1 MNSFKNYYRLLKVDP
16 AADDGTIKAAFRR
29 LALRYHPDRAGTP
42 RAARRFREIREA
54 YEVLS
59 DPERRRA
66 YDAVYRAQT
75 SVQAPA
81 GTAGFG
87 IALDVLGLKLG
98 LAVDAEIGRSV
109 ARRPKPPPRKGPPR
123 RPSGR

>member
-1 MNSFKNYYRLLKVDP
+1 MKSFKHCYRVLKVDP
-16 AADDGTIKAAFRR
+16 AADEATIQAAFRR
-29 LALRYHPDRAGTP
+29 LALRYHPDRAASP

-66 YDAVYRAQT
+66 YDAVYRAET

-81 GTAGFG
+81 SSAGFG
-87 IALDVLGLKLG
+87 ISVDVLGVKLG
-98 LAVDAEIGRSV
+98 LAV
-109 ARRPKPPPRKGPPR
+109 KGPRR